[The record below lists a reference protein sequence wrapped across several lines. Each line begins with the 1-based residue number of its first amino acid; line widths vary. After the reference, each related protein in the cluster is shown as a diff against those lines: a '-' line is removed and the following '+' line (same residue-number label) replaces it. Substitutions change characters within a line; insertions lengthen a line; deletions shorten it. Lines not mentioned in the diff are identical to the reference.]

1 MNPLITALGIHSQ
14 KSSAFS
20 KIKRSQKSSMSSENK
35 SNNESSLP
43 TSPSNNES
51 SPPTSP
57 IDESAV
63 HQLQIAFVL
72 LTDELTAVQNELR
85 ETQSQLHRANN
96 LIRQIRQLA
105 IPTTPSNPH
114 SYPPPPQSPDHYDGV
129 YR

>member
-14 KSSAFS
+14 KSIAFS
-20 KIKRSQKSSMSSENK
+20 K
-35 SNNESSLP
+35 SNNESSLH

-85 ETQSQLHRANN
+85 ETQSQPNRANN
-96 LIRQIRQLA
+96 LIR
-105 IPTTPSNPH
+105 
-114 SYPPPPQSPDHYDGV
+114 
-129 YR
+129 